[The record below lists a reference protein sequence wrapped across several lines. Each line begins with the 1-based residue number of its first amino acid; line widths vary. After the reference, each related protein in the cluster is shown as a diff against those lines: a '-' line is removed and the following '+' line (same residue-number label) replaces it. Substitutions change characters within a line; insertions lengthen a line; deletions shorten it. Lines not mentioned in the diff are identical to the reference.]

1 MPIVNNY
8 YHRLSIATLLDRIL
22 LMNKR
27 SLYEKY
33 HKSIRIQKKIITLHN
48 FTYKN
53 TLIRIN
59 NYIPASGNVL
69 DIGSATGTISFY
81 LGSKGL
87 DVDGIE
93 LSRHAVKYANLNK
106 QIFKL
111 NNVNFVNSSIENYKA
126 NKKYDLITCFEVLE
140 HLKNDRKNLT
150 KINGYMNKDAILAIS
165 VPSFNA
171 PLHKLG
177 LLKKFD
183 KRVGHLRRYKI
194 EEIKNLL
201 NETGF
206 NIIEVFKT
214 EGVLRSLLFTNNTFG
229 FFVKFTRFK
238 IINDLFTFIDNLT
251 VSIFGESQLILVC
264 KLK

>member
-1 MPIVNNY
+1 
-8 YHRLSIATLLDRIL
+8 
-22 LMNKR
+22 MNKS

-33 HKSIRIQKKIITLHN
+33 HQNIKLQKKIILLHD

-59 NYIPASGNVL
+59 KYIPASGSVL

-140 HLKNDRKNLT
+140 HLKNDKKNLT
-150 KINGYMNKDAILAIS
+150 KINKYMNKNSILAIS
-165 VPSFNA
+165 VPSLNA
-171 PLHKLG
+171 PLYKLG
-177 LLKKFD
+177 FLSKFD
-183 KRVGHLRRYKI
+183 KEVGHLRRYQMDEIKSLLDRKGFNVI
-194 EEIKNLL
+194 EE
-201 NETGF
+201 
-206 NIIEVFKT
+206 FKT
-214 EGVLRSLLFTNNTFG
+214 EGILRSLLFTNSIFG
-229 FFVKFTRFK
+229 FIIKFTRFN
-238 IINDLFTFIDNLT
+238 IINNLISYIDNHT
-251 VSIFGESQLILVC
+251 ISIFGESQLILIC
-264 KLK
+264 RKK

>member
-8 YHRLSIATLLDRIL
+8 YCYLSIITLLDKIL
-22 LMNKR
+22 FMNKK

-33 HKSIRIQKKIITLHN
+33 HKGIKLQKRIISLHD

-59 NYIPASGNVL
+59 KYIPTSGNAL
-69 DIGSATGTISFY
+69 DIGSAVGTISFY
-81 LGSKGL
+81 LGLKGL
-87 DVDGIE
+87 NVDGIE
-93 LSRHAVKYANLNK
+93 LSRNAIKYANLNK

-111 NNVNFVNSSIENYKA
+111 NNVNFIYTSIENYKT
-126 NKKYDLITCFEVLE
+126 NKKYNLITCLEVLE

-171 PLHKLG
+171 PLYKLG
-177 LLKKFD
+177 LLNKFD

-206 NIIEVFKT
+206 NTIEVFKT
-214 EGVLRSLLFTNNTFG
+214 EGILRSLLFTNNTFG